1 MDDRK
6 KRAYGC
12 GNPRRLCASFRFLL
26 FRIGYDRIYA
36 VCEAAQGHCAG
47 GAMPSEVLRELILE
61 LTEPDRLEIIREAG
75 IRDDRA
81 SLLRGDADAGP
92 LEEAD
97 SWVTQNGAKILPHLL
112 RRIDPSDDEMIQL
125 VQSEMLPFDR
135 SLLEPREF
143 LVRFNHPA
151 MRGALDGGLP
161 LSEVAATS
169 LALTELTTSLLAAN
183 RSFGADAVMP
193 TVRVTAASSVDFSTT
208 SSGLILGG
216 LGLLATCGVGVIS
229 APVVVGTA
237 VLMGAIDLTLNWQK
251 RSSEKGRSD
260 AERAKVDAD
269 RARADDKKIEAET
282 IGQELENEIKR
293 ARLGNLPAQ
302 ADAHRAENPVTLP
315 ASFFVPFALIE
326 RSSQENGLAV
336 AHGVH
341 LINRGLPSLFGI
353 LRVMPGL
360 LITVENKGA
369 GNPRAVT

>member
-1 MDDRK
+1 
-6 KRAYGC
+6 
-12 GNPRRLCASFRFLL
+12 
-26 FRIGYDRIYA
+26 
-36 VCEAAQGHCAG
+36 
-47 GAMPSEVLRELILE
+47 MPSEVLRELILE

-81 SLLRGDADAGP
+81 SLLRGDADEGP

-97 SWVTQNGAKILPHLL
+97 SWVTQNGARILPHLL
-112 RRIDPSDDEMIQL
+112 RRIDPSDDEMVQL

-193 TVRVTAASSVDFSTT
+193 TVRVTAASSVDFFTT

-216 LGLLATCGVGVIS
+216 LGLLATCGVGVVS
-229 APVVVGTA
+229 APAIAGTA
-237 VLMGAIDLTLNWQK
+237 VLTGAIDLTLNWQK

-260 AERAKVDAD
+260 ADRAKADAE
-269 RARADDKKIEAET
+269 RARADAKKIEAET

-293 ARLGNLPAQ
+293 LRLGNLPAQ
-302 ADAHRAENPVTLP
+302 AEAHRAEKPVTLP

-326 RSSQENGLAV
+326 RSSQENGLAA

-341 LINRGLPSLFGI
+341 LVSCLANIWSEREGLSLAKR
-353 LRVMPGL
+353 RVP
-360 LITVENKGA
+360 
-369 GNPRAVT
+369 